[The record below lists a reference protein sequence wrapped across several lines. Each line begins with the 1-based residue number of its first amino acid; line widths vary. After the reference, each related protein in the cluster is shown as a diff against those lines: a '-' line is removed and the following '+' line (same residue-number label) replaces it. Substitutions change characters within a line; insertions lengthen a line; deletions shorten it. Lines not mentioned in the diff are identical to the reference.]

1 MANLYTLENGK
12 ILTDDSSIIISICS
26 LVGFNLKLN
35 VFIYTTLQF
44 SFYIKVYI
52 KLKKSIFDKI

>member
-1 MANLYTLENGK
+1 MNIYN
-12 ILTDDSSIIISICS
+12 INVIDS
-26 LVGFNLKLN
+26 NLKLN